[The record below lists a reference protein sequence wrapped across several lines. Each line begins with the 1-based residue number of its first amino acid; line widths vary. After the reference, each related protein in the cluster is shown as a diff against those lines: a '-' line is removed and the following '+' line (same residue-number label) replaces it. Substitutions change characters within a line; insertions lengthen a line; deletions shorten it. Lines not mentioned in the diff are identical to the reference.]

1 MQGWTCLPD
10 NEDVFDARVGL
21 QVSGEQPFQNL
32 FYMSL
37 LHLHTRLDAIV
48 SCKNHATNY
57 TCILHQQ
64 LECKR
69 IQTSLYPPLFT
80 IIVVLIYIY
89 ICFPVFP
96 CPCRVVPSGSI
107 WIPTCNPHSICSRTC
122 SHWPSTLLLGP
133 WRIPNSWPRTMK
145 MASRQSA
152 KRWKPC
158 RKTAWST
165 SFLQVS
171 LASCKYTHLAHVASL
186 YDLTSCSH
194 PFRYVF
200 CIPVSI
206 AVIDSDWRVS

>member
-10 NEDVFDARVGL
+10 NEDVFDAHVGL

-89 ICFPVFP
+89 VFLCSLALAGWFQVDP
-96 CPCRVVPSGSI
+96 YGYPPAT
-107 WIPTCNPHSICSRTC
+107 PTVSVAGLARTDRALC
-122 SHWPSTLLLGP
+122 CWGHGGFQIRGQGP
-133 WRIPNSWPRTMK
+133 WRWQAARARRGGSHAEKPRGVPLFYK
-145 MASRQSA
+145 S
-152 KRWKPC
+152 
-158 RKTAWST
+158 
-165 SFLQVS
+165 VS
-171 LASCKYTHLAHVASL
+171 LPANT
-186 YDLTSCSH
+186 LTWH
-194 PFRYVF
+194 M
-200 CIPVSI
+200 
-206 AVIDSDWRVS
+206 